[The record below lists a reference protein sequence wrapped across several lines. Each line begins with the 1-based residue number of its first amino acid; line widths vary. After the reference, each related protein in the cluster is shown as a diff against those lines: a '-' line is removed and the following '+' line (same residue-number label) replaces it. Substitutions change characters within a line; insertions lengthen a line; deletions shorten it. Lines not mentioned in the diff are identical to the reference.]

1 MAVGASE
8 VQSESR
14 SDIPNSGARTRSVE
28 VTILG
33 QRMVLR
39 SQDDPA
45 HVARVAAYVQEKI
58 SALSSRGGHVAP
70 NTLVV
75 LAAINIADEY
85 FRSQRDNQD
94 FKRHVASASR
104 ALLRELE
111 GLQQPDER

>member
-1 MAVGASE
+1 MPGE
-8 VQSESR
+8 R
-14 SDIPNSGARTRSVE
+14 PRSVE

-39 SQDDPA
+39 SQDDPV

-58 SALSSRGGHVAP
+58 TALSARGHVAP

-104 ALLRELE
+104 ALLRELD
-111 GLQQPDER
+111 GLQQPDEC